1 MAPSGFRLRCSEP
14 RLCGKSRAH
23 AGGAVKESDDCADQD
38 SAPARTGSAS
48 ALRPGFLRVPCNPR
62 PCGKCPAD
70 GGRRER
76 RHQEAEGGLRC
87 SFRNPA
93 AQPEMSL
100 TACMLLESLPHTLR
114 CGPCFGRTRSL
125 LRTGYRITTR
135 LGAQGRTAD
144 GRERRHQ
151 EAEGG
156 LWYPFRNPTAQPEMS
171 LTACTFLESL
181 PHTLRCG
188 PLFRR
193 RAHSR
198 LRTGHRLP
206 PSWDRGPDGGGTG
219 WGITWRDGRQYV
231 GVC

>member
-48 ALRPGFLRVPCNPR
+48 ALRPGVLRVPCNPR

-93 AQPEMSL
+93 AQHEMAL
-100 TACMLLESLPHTLR
+100 AACMFWESLPHTLR
-114 CGPCFGRTRSL
+114 CSPLFLGCAHSR
-125 LRTGYRITTR
+125 LRTGHRITTR
-135 LGAQGRTAD
+135 LGAQGRTA
-144 GRERRHQ
+144 GAGGGGIRRQRAASGIPSAILRH
-151 EAEGG
+151 
-156 LWYPFRNPTAQPEMS
+156 S
-171 LTACTFLESL
+171 
-181 PHTLRCG
+181 LRC
-188 PLFRR
+188 L
-193 RAHSR
+193 
-198 LRTGHRLP
+198 
-206 PSWDRGPDGGGTG
+206 
-219 WGITWRDGRQYV
+219 
-231 GVC
+231 